1 MSDSMCRHLL
11 ISGRVQGVG
20 FRMNTLHQ
28 ANRLGVHGWVRNLP
42 DDRVEVLAWGEKQ
55 AVERFVEW
63 CRRGPTHARVA
74 NVEVN
79 EGSPDPA
86 LTGFVVR

>member
-1 MSDSMCRHLL
+1 MSDPFCRHLL

-20 FRMNTLHQ
+20 FRMSTRQQ
-28 ANRLGVHGWVRNLP
+28 ANLLGVHGWVRNRP
-42 DDRVEVLAWGEKQ
+42 DDRVEVLTWGEKQ

-63 CRRGPTHARVA
+63 CHRGPTHARVVD
-74 NVEVN
+74 VEVN